1 LLLEAHQYSALLLKL
16 RTRVAVSLC
25 IISKASPAGRMLFF
39 FSGDDMTTLIENLVS
54 VAIVAELSALAL
66 LGSTAVI
73 GHAKVTGAMLQ
84 IHQTSKQSQYDA
96 IINYGQI
103 RTVAIYSNPPAIA
116 ECLDGVCGEP
126 VPLPSGIQIKST
138 FRGINARVAGKAGS
152 DIATQI
158 SWSSE
163 TNAGI
168 GGSYGQHGT
177 VTFSH
182 SWTRKK
188 FCLVRGGA
196 SGNTGSWSI
205 RKDKQCK

>member
-1 LLLEAHQYSALLLKL
+1 
-16 RTRVAVSLC
+16 
-25 IISKASPAGRMLFF
+25 
-39 FSGDDMTTLIENLVS
+39 MTTLIENLVS
-54 VAIVAELSALAL
+54 IAIVAELSAIAL
-66 LGSTAVI
+66 LGSTALI

-103 RTVAIYSNPPAIA
+103 RSIAIYSNPPAIA
-116 ECLDGVCGEP
+116 ECLDGVCAKP
-126 VPLPSGIQIKST
+126 VPLPSGIIVKST
-138 FRGINARVAGKAGS
+138 FRGIDAHVAGKAGS
-152 DIATQI
+152 DVATVI
-158 SWSSE
+158 SWASE

-182 SWTRKK
+182 SWTRKQ

-205 RKDKQCK
+205 RKNKCK